1 MRTSVSIFGAS
12 YSANRLIALGMAIT
26 ASLAFYLFVMRTRTG
41 KAIRAAAED
50 PAMAK
55 VLGVN
60 MRQVL
65 AICFGLGTM
74 LAALAGTLV
83 SMMFELQPAAGLE
96 YTVIAIV
103 VVVFG
108 GLGSITGSLIGGF
121 VLGLITSLVNFIN
134 PSLSLIAF
142 YLIFM
147 ILLLVRPTGILGKA
161 IHD

>member
-1 MRTSVSIFGAS
+1 MK
-12 YSANRLIALGMAIT
+12 
-26 ASLAFYLFVMRTRTG
+26 TRTG

-60 MRQVL
+60 MRRVL
-65 AICFGLGTM
+65 ALCFGLGTM
-74 LAALAGTLV
+74 LAGLAGVLV

-108 GLGSITGSLIGGF
+108 GLGSITGSLLGGF
-121 VLGLITSLVNFIN
+121 ILGLITSLVNFIN
-134 PSLSLIAF
+134 PSLSLITF

-147 ILLLVRPTGILGKA
+147 ILLLVRPTGILGKGG
-161 IHD
+161 HD